1 MNQYNRMFRM
11 LFGVI
16 AFLLLSCI
24 SVMLND
30 DLQYTRLSTI
40 CFLIGCYLFLY
51 FFVFSLIDAGVNNIV
66 SFHQKYNQENIKKS
80 FLKNFIEGENL
91 VSKGYKLAFNLGFL
105 VVMYFMLKN
114 EM

>member
-1 MNQYNRMFRM
+1 M

-16 AFLLLSCI
+16 AFLLLSSI

-80 FLKNFIEGENL
+80 FLKSFIKGENL
-91 VSKGYKLAFNLGFL
+91 ISKGYKLAFNFGFL